1 MENKI
6 TNFGNKRNNF
16 GNKKMNFGNR
26 KTNFGNRRINQFQN
40 PIQNQTQTILP
51 SVSPQYTSE
60 SNNSNIIT
68 IIILLIIFII
78 IVYVIYVYG
87 EKIYNYFNNLLM
99 GHSDYILLE
108 NDESKKEKI
117 KCKSGCVKGKCET
130 KDLKDGCKEDDE
142 CNLCVDNQGGFY
154 GNVSNTKEN
163 EKKLKEAEEEDII
176 QNKRIMELEEM
187 IKARNKQIDD
197 LNKYIDYLN
206 KNKDKINKEKI
217 KEIIPEEEDK
227 KFMIKKNYS

>member
-6 TNFGNKRNNF
+6 NNFGNKRA
-16 GNKKMNFGNR
+16 NFGNR
-26 KTNFGNRRINQFQN
+26 RTNFGNRRINQPQN
-40 PIQNQTQTILP
+40 PNPNPNQSQTILP

-68 IIILLIIFII
+68 TIILLIIFII
-78 IVYVIYVYG
+78 IAYVIYMYG
-87 EKIYNYFNNLLM
+87 NKIYKYFNDIFSENNN
-99 GHSDYILLE
+99 YILLE
-108 NDESKKEKI
+108 SEESNKEDIKKI
-117 KCKSGCVKGKCET
+117 KCKSGCVKGKCEN
-130 KDLKDGCKEDDE
+130 KGLKDGCKEDDE

-154 GNVSNTKEN
+154 GNVTKEN
-163 EKKLKEAEEEDII
+163 NKKLKEAEEEDII
-176 QNKRIMELEEM
+176 QNRRIMELEEM

-217 KEIIPEEEDK
+217 KEIYEEEDK
-227 KFMIKKNYS
+227 QFIVKKNYS